1 MRSPDVFHE
10 GEGSA
15 RVETGDGVAKG
26 SDTFFL
32 NVIHDHVTK
41 GGTDI
46 A

>member
-1 MRSPDVFHE
+1 MLDE
-10 GEGSA
+10 GERST

-26 SDTFFL
+26 RDIFFL